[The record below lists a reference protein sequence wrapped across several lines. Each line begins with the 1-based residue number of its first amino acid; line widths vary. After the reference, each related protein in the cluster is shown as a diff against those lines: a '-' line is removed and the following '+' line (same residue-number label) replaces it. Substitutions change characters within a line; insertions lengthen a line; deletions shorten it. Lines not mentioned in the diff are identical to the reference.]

1 VNALGIAGRAV
12 VVAAL
17 LTGTA
22 ACNDDDDGAS
32 ADSAAPSSEA
42 AAATSAAPT
51 TAAPATTSSEPATT
65 TSTEAPTTTAAASA
79 EFERVVPG
87 GDCQCADGSEFSFW
101 VRGAD
106 PEKVVL
112 FFQGGG
118 ACFSAESCSFTDG
131 NYKVTTDASDDPTNG
146 TGLWDLDDTRN
157 PLAGYSFVFVPY
169 CTGDVHLGDATT
181 EYAPGLTVQHKG
193 NVNATAAL
201 DYLVT
206 TFPAAQELVVTGES
220 AGSIPS
226 PFYAGLLVDRLPDA
240 SITVLADGSGAYPD
254 IPGINALIGDLWGVQ
269 NGVPD
274 WPEYAGLTPEQWSFP
289 GLFFRS
295 GLHAPGIVFARH
307 DYAFDQTQEF
317 FAGLA
322 GIPADDLVSLIDQ
335 NEQQI
340 EAAGVDLLSFISP
353 GSSHTVLSKPDFYT
367 ETVNGVPLVDWVTHL
382 VNHEPAAD
390 VHCQECTVA

>member
-1 VNALGIAGRAV
+1 M
-12 VVAAL
+12 VAAL
-17 LTGTA
+17 VSGAA
-22 ACNDDDDGAS
+22 ACSDDDDGAATS
-32 ADSAAPSSEA
+32 TAAVVTPETAPSTA
-42 AAATSAAPT
+42 AAATNDAAT
-51 TAAPATTSSEPATT
+51 TAASVLATT
-65 TSTEAPTTTAAASA
+65 TEAPTTTTAAMAP
-79 EFERVVPG
+79 FDRVIPG

-101 VRGAD
+101 VRDAD

-131 NYKVTTDASDDPTNG
+131 NYKVTTGVSDDPSNG
-146 TGLWDLDDTRN
+146 TGVWDLADVRN
-157 PLAGYSFVFVPY
+157 PFADYSIVFVPY

-201 DYLVT
+201 DHLVT
-206 TFPAAQELVVTGES
+206 TFPAARALVVTGES

-226 PFYAGLLVDRLPDA
+226 PFYAGLLADRLPDA
-240 SITVLADGSGAYPD
+240 RITVLADGSGAYPD
-254 IPGINALIGDLWGVQ
+254 IPGINAALGDLWGVQ

-295 GLHAPGIVFARH
+295 GLHAPDIVFARH
-307 DYAFDQTQEF
+307 DYAFDETQVF

-322 GIPADDLVSLIDQ
+322 GIPADDLVSLIDL

-340 EAAGVDLLSFISP
+340 ETAGVDLLSYIAP
-353 GSSHTVLSKPDFYT
+353 GDSHTVLSKPAFYT
-367 ETVNGVPLVDWVTHL
+367 ETVNGVPLVDWVTQL

-390 VHCQECTVA
+390 VHCQECAVG